1 MRDLRKEAQSSTKLD
16 GAAPGDVSTAF
27 APKLNEVPYFTPAER
42 VARGRAAR
50 VELPRSAHAGW
61 EPAPWRRNP
70 IELLEEQAQTRLP
83 ELIAIRYGRMLDS
96 PLAFYRGGASLMA
109 ADLAAGPRTGLHAQ
123 LCGDAHLSNFGVF
136 AAPDRRLVFSINDF
150 DETLRGPFEWDVK
163 RLAASFAVAGR
174 EFGYDEA
181 ARRAMV
187 TETVREYRESMAN
200 FAAMRTVDVWYT
212 RLDVANI
219 IARFSSRLSPK
230 KMKALQSKIAPTRTK
245 DSIRALTKLCTSVDG
260 ELRLVGHPPLVTPIE
275 SVLPGAEK
283 EHLEDTIRHMI
294 GTYGRSLP
302 HDRRTLL
309 ESYRYVHAARK
320 VVGVGS
326 VGTRAWILLFLGR
339 DESDPLFL
347 QFKEAQAS
355 VLEPYLGRSEF
366 DQHGQRVVEGQRMM
380 QAASD
385 IMLGWERVV
394 TIDGQTRDFYIRQ
407 LWDAKASAEIEL
419 MDAAGLAAYG
429 RVCGWTLARAHAR
442 SGDRIAI
449 AAYLGSGGSFDRAMA
464 SFAEA
469 YADQNERDYTALRD
483 AVVSGLSSR
492 RPGSKPRHGQIGARA
507 RHPRSAGD
515 GFGTISKPPTDLDLA
530 ELAVAF
536 PHPVM
541 AASRE
546 AQREGHPVGTRL
558 AETDHPHVKSFRDVD
573 AEKVPIAG
581 RSANS
586 LPQSSSPRSR
596 WTADRAQE
604 APGVAL
610 PVRAD

>member
-1 MRDLRKEAQSSTKLD
+1 MTDLEQETQASTIL
-16 GAAPGDVSTAF
+16 APVEPGVVTAF
-27 APKLNEVPYFTPAER
+27 SPELHAVPHFTPAER

-50 VELPRSAHAGW
+50 AELPRSVHAGW
-61 EPAPWRRNP
+61 EPAPLRRNP
-70 IELLEEQAQTRLP
+70 VELLEEQAETRLP
-83 ELIAIRYGRMLDS
+83 ELIPIRYGRMLES
-96 PLAFYRGGASLMA
+96 PFAFYRGGAFLMA

-174 EFGYDEA
+174 EFGYDEG

-187 TETVREYRESMAN
+187 TETVREYRQAMAN
-200 FAAMRTVDVWYT
+200 FATMRNLDVWYT
-212 RLDVANI
+212 RLDVAGS
-219 IARFSSRLSPK
+219 IARFSSRVSPK
-230 KMKALQSKIAPTRTK
+230 KVKRLQSKIAPTRTK
-245 DSIRALTKLCTSVDG
+245 DSIRALAKLCTSVDG
-260 ELRLVGHPPLVTPIE
+260 ELRLVGRPPLVTPIE
-275 SVLPGAEK
+275 DVLPGAEK

-294 GTYGRSLP
+294 ATYSRSLP

-326 VGTRAWILLFLGR
+326 VGTRAWIVLLLGR

-355 VLEPYLGRSEF
+355 VLEPFLGQSEF

-394 TIDGQTRDFYIRQ
+394 TIDGETKDFYIRQ

-419 MDAAGLAAYG
+419 MDAAGLRAYG

-442 SGDRIAI
+442 SGDRVAI
-449 AAYLGSGGSFDRAMA
+449 AAYLGSGDAFDRAMA
-464 SFAEA
+464 TFAEA
-469 YADQNERDYTALRD
+469 YADQNERDHRALRD
-483 AVVSGLSSR
+483 AVASGV
-492 RPGSKPRHGQIGARA
+492 
-507 RHPRSAGD
+507 
-515 GFGTISKPPTDLDLA
+515 
-530 ELAVAF
+530 VA
-536 PHPVM
+536 
-541 AASRE
+541 
-546 AQREGHPVGTRL
+546 AQ
-558 AETDHPHVKSFRDVD
+558 S
-573 AEKVPIAG
+573 
-581 RSANS
+581 
-586 LPQSSSPRSR
+586 
-596 WTADRAQE
+596 
-604 APGVAL
+604 GV
-610 PVRAD
+610 

>member
-1 MRDLRKEAQSSTKLD
+1 MRDPQQDAQVPMKL
-16 GAAPGDVSTAF
+16 GRAEPGDVATAF
-27 APKLNEVPYFTPAER
+27 SPKLNAVPHFSPAER

-50 VELPRSAHAGW
+50 VELPRSVHAGW
-61 EPAPWRRNP
+61 EPAPLRRNP
-70 IELLEEQAQTRLP
+70 VELLEEQARTRLP
-83 ELIAIRYGRMLDS
+83 ELIPIRYGRMLES
-96 PLAFYRGGASLMA
+96 PFAFYRGGASLMA
-109 ADLAAGPRTGLHAQ
+109 ADLAVGPRTGLHAQ

-136 AAPDRRLVFSINDF
+136 ASPDRRLVFSINDF
-150 DETLRGPFEWDVK
+150 DETLPGPFEWDVK

-187 TETVREYRESMAN
+187 TETVREYRQAMAN
-200 FAAMRTVDVWYT
+200 FATMRMVDVWYT

-219 IARFSSRLSPK
+219 IARFSSRVSPK
-230 KMKALQSKIAPTRTK
+230 KAKRLQSEIAPTRTK
-245 DSIRALTKLCTSVDG
+245 DSIRALAKLCTSVDG

-275 SVLPGAEK
+275 SVLPDVEK
-283 EHLEDTIRHMI
+283 EHLEDTVQQMI
-294 GTYGRSLP
+294 GTYARSLP

-326 VGTRAWILLFLGR
+326 VGTRAWILLLLGR

-355 VLEPYLGRSEF
+355 VLEPFLGRSEF

-385 IMLGWERVV
+385 ILLGWERVV

-449 AAYLGSGGSFDRAMA
+449 AAYLGSGDSFDRAMA
-464 SFAEA
+464 SFAET
-469 YADQNERDYTALRD
+469 YADQNERDYGALRD
-483 AVVSGLSSR
+483 AVVSGVV
-492 RPGSKPRHGQIGARA
+492 
-507 RHPRSAGD
+507 
-515 GFGTISKPPTDLDLA
+515 
-530 ELAVAF
+530 VA
-536 PHPVM
+536 
-541 AASRE
+541 
-546 AQREGHPVGTRL
+546 QT
-558 AETDHPHVKSFRDVD
+558 
-573 AEKVPIAG
+573 
-581 RSANS
+581 
-586 LPQSSSPRSR
+586 
-596 WTADRAQE
+596 
-604 APGVAL
+604 GV
-610 PVRAD
+610 